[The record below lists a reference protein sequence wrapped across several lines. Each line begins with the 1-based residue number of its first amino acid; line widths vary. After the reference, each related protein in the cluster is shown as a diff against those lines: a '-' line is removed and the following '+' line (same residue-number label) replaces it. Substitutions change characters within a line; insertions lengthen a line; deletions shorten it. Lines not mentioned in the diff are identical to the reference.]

1 MTRNVPLRWSLRDRL
16 AQAGLVAS
24 LLGLG
29 ALALAGPSGLLAWA
43 ERKAVLDKREARI
56 AALEEERAEL
66 RNRVE
71 LLDRDS
77 ADPDMVTEL
86 LRRDLNVAHPD
97 DYVIEL
103 RPPQPER

>member
-1 MTRNVPLRWSLRDRL
+1 MTRIDPLRWSLRDRL
-16 AQAGLVAS
+16 AQAGLVAG

-29 ALALAGPSGLLAWA
+29 ALALAGPYGVLAWG
-43 ERKAVLDKREARI
+43 ERKALLEKREARI
-56 AALEEERAEL
+56 ATLEEERTEL

-103 RPPQPER
+103 TPPRHDR